1 METTY
6 LICAAIGGTLIVCQF
21 VLTLFGLGG
30 DHDMGGHDGDVGG
43 GHGDMGGHDS
53 AGDHHGGDGHDSTW
67 FMGVLTFRTLSA
79 ATAFFGLTGIIGQ
92 RAELEPFVTLLLAL
106 AAGGAA
112 LFLVSWIMRL
122 MVRMNIDGTVRID
135 HAIGCRGTVYITIP
149 SAHAGQGKVQVSVH
163 NRTMEY
169 KAVTALGPLAPGVK
183 IVVVR
188 VAAPDTVEVS
198 STSE

>member
-1 METTY
+1 MEITY

-21 VLTLFGLGG
+21 VLTLFGLGS
-30 DHDMGGHDGDVGG
+30 DHDMGGHDGDVG
-43 GHGDMGGHDS
+43 HGDVGGHDS
-53 AGDHHGGDGHDSTW
+53 AGDHHGGNGHDSTW

-106 AAGGAA
+106 AAGAGA

-135 HAIGCRGTVYITIP
+135 HAVGCRGTVYVTIP
-149 SAHAGQGKVQVSVH
+149 SAHEGQGKVQVSVQ
-163 NRTMEY
+163 NRTLEY
-169 KAVTALGPLAPGVK
+169 KAVTAQGPLAPGVK

-198 STSE
+198 STIE